1 MLQMYDGLTRL
12 LNEAAVDDRVVITAL
27 TGAGDVYSSG
37 NDMSD
42 ALKSYADG
50 DYLGTIKETCNR
62 VRYGL

>member
-37 NDMSD
+37 NDISG
-42 ALKSYADG
+42 ALQNIVGG
-50 DYLGTIKETCNR
+50 DFLGKIKENTNR
-62 VRYGL
+62 LRYGR